1 MAMVIRKS
9 SVLRQATERA
19 SKDLSGYKEAGDLFQ
34 KLRGDLEKLSL
45 HRHLS
50 GTAKGGKA
58 TAATGFQTA
67 RRAKK

>member
-19 SKDLSGYKEAGDLFQ
+19 SKDLSGYKEAGELFQ

-45 HRHLS
+45 HRHLQVGAKGAKPFS
-50 GTAKGGKA
+50 GTPSLNS
-58 TAATGFQTA
+58 